1 MKKNLKKLIINSD
14 LPLTSGPILR
24 FDTGTADKIT
34 EDGKKAIKIVT
45 AGLYGEIGNKSDFQK
60 MLELWNPIDSLGS
73 GEPEELTQEDIDER
87 QAYIDD
93 TKNGYSEAAVHRILR
108 ELKVD
113 EPVLNIYRYGSRI
126 YGTADQN
133 SDHDYIIVT
142 KGAMLKSGAFKQNA
156 ISSDNRNIQGILYS
170 RSGFT
175 DAINNYDISALECL
189 SLHPDDVLM
198 NTWPFKVQK
207 WDNKTMVKKII
218 SKVSASW
225 HTADMQARD
234 GFKDRAKKG
243 IFHALR
249 ILHFSLQLKELQRID
264 DFGCVNYIWEDFR
277 IMDDDEF
284 DTRDYI
290 KERDELM
297 KKLRS

>member
-1 MKKNLKKLIINSD
+1 MSNSEE
-14 LPLTSGPILR
+14 
-24 FDTGTADKIT
+24 FK
-34 EDGKKAIKIVT
+34 
-45 AGLYGEIGNKSDFQK
+45 K
-60 MLELWNPIDSLGS
+60 MLESWRPLDCLGG
-73 GEPEELTQEDIDER
+73 GEPELLTQEEIDER

-93 TKNGYSEAAVHRILR
+93 TKNGYSEVAVHRILR

-142 KGAMLKSGAFKQNA
+142 KGAMLQSGAFKQNA

-189 SLHPDDVLM
+189 SLQPEDVLM
-198 NTWPFKVQK
+198 SVWPFKVQK
-207 WDNKTMVKKII
+207 WDNKVMVKKII

-243 IFHALR
+243 IFHSLR
-249 ILHFSLQLKELQRID
+249 ILHFALQLKENQRID
-264 DFGCVNYIWEDFR
+264 DFGCANWIWEDFR
-277 IMDDDEF
+277 IMDDKEF
-284 DTRDYI
+284 DTRDYL

-297 KKLRS
+297 EQLRA

>member
-1 MKKNLKKLIINSD
+1 MS
-14 LPLTSGPILR
+14 
-24 FDTGTADKIT
+24 
-34 EDGKKAIKIVT
+34 EQIKIVT
-45 AGLYGEIGNKSDFQK
+45 AGLYGKSSSDDAFKK
-60 MLELWNPIDSLGS
+60 MLDSWNPIDSLGS
-73 GEPEELTQEDIDER
+73 GEPEQLTQEEIDER
-87 QAYIDD
+87 QAYIND
-93 TKNGYSEAAVHRILR
+93 TKNGYSEAAVHRILK

-142 KGAMLKSGAFKQNA
+142 KSAMLKSGAFKQNA
-156 ISSDNRNIQGILYS
+156 ISSENRNIQGILYS

-189 SLHPDDVLM
+189 SLHHDDVIKS
-198 NTWPFKVQK
+198 TWPFRVQK
-207 WDNKTMVKKII
+207 WDNKVMTKKII

-225 HTADMQARD
+225 HTADMQAKD

-249 ILHFSLQLKELQRID
+249 ILHFALQLKVDQKIN

-277 IMDDDEF
+277 IMDDEEF
-284 DTRDYI
+284 DTRNYI

-297 KKLRS
+297 EKLRS

>member
-1 MKKNLKKLIINSD
+1 MD
-14 LPLTSGPILR
+14 
-24 FDTGTADKIT
+24 
-34 EDGKKAIKIVT
+34 
-45 AGLYGEIGNKSDFQK
+45 NKSDFQR
-60 MLELWNPIDSLGS
+60 MLDKWNPIDSLGS
-73 GEPEELTQEDIDER
+73 GEPEELTQKDIDER

-170 RSGFT
+170 RSGFI

-198 NTWPFKVQK
+198 NTWPFRVQK
-207 WDNKTMVKKII
+207 WDNKAMVKKII

-249 ILHFSLQLKELQRID
+249 ILHFSLQLKENQRID
-264 DFGCVNYIWEDFR
+264 DFSCVNYIWEDFR
-277 IMDDDEF
+277 IMDDGEF
-284 DTRDYI
+284 DTRDYLR
-290 KERDELM
+290 ERDELM
-297 KKLRS
+297 EQLRS

>member
-1 MKKNLKKLIINSD
+1 MENQYSSQNICSDYEEINIGLILK
-14 LPLTSGPILR
+14 
-24 FDTGTADKIT
+24 
-34 EDGKKAIKIVT
+34 
-45 AGLYGEIGNKSDFQK
+45 
-60 MLELWNPIDSLGS
+60 SLN
-73 GEPEELTQEDIDER
+73 I
-87 QAYIDD
+87 
-93 TKNGYSEAAVHRILR
+93 
-108 ELKVD
+108 D
-113 EPVLNIYRYGSRI
+113 EPVLNIYRYGSRV

-142 KGAMLKSGAFKQNA
+142 RGAMLKSGAFKQNA

-189 SLHPDDVLM
+189 SLQPEDVLM
-198 NTWPFKVQK
+198 SVWPFKVQK
-207 WDNKTMVKKII
+207 WDNKVMIKKII

-243 IFHALR
+243 IFHSLR
-249 ILHFSLQLKELQRID
+249 ILHFALQLKENQRID
-264 DFGCVNYIWEDFR
+264 DFECTNWIWEDFR
-277 IMDDDEF
+277 IMDDEEF
-284 DTRDYI
+284 DTRCYL

-297 KKLRS
+297 EQLRS

>member
-1 MKKNLKKLIINSD
+1 MIDND
-14 LPLTSGPILR
+14 P
-24 FDTGTADKIT
+24 
-34 EDGKKAIKIVT
+34 IKIKSH
-45 AGLYGEIGNKSDFQK
+45 GLYGEIVDKSDLQT
-60 MLELWNPIDSLGS
+60 MLDKWNPINGLES

-87 QAYIDD
+87 QAYMDD
-93 TKNGYSEAAVHRILR
+93 IKNGYKEAAVYRILSD
-108 ELKVD
+108 LKVD
-113 EPVLNIYRYGSRI
+113 EPVLNIYKYGSRI

-142 KGAMLKSGAFKQNA
+142 RGAMLKSGAFKQNA

-170 RSGFT
+170 RSGFI

-189 SLHPDDVLM
+189 SLHPEDVIKS
-198 NTWPFKVQK
+198 TWSFKVQK
-207 WDNKTMVKKII
+207 WDNREMTKKII

-249 ILHFSLQLKELQRID
+249 ILHFALQLKKNQRID

-277 IMDDDEF
+277 IMEDEEF
-284 DTRDYI
+284 DTRDYL
-290 KERDELM
+290 KERNELM
-297 KKLRS
+297 EQLRS

>member
-1 MKKNLKKLIINSD
+1 MSE
-14 LPLTSGPILR
+14 P
-24 FDTGTADKIT
+24 
-34 EDGKKAIKIVT
+34 IKIVT
-45 AGLYGEIGNKSDFQK
+45 AGLYGKSSSDDAFKK
-60 MLELWNPIDSLGS
+60 MLESWSPLDSLCD
-73 GEPEELTQEDIDER
+73 GEPEKLTQEEIDER

-93 TKNGYSEAAVHRILR
+93 TKNGYSEAAVHRILK

-156 ISSDNRNIQGILYS
+156 ISSSNRNIQGILYS

-189 SLHPDDVLM
+189 SLHPGDVLM
-198 NTWPFKVQK
+198 KTWPFKSQK
-207 WDNKTMVKKII
+207 WDNKVMIKKII
-218 SKVSASW
+218 TKISASW

-249 ILHFSLQLKELQRID
+249 ILHFALQLKENQRID
-264 DFGCVNYIWEDFR
+264 DFSCVNYIWEDFR
-277 IMDDDEF
+277 IMDDEDF

-297 KKLRS
+297 EKLRS